1 MGFPRQEYWSG
12 LLFPPLGVIHLYPNN
27 SARRKRRGIHV
38 LSFFIFLDLG
48 ENFFP
53 EPCQQNLLMTCWAE
67 TGSYDHPALQRKWK
81 VYGWLFQPENGN
93 RQCLPHRWKPLVAG
107 WQRGDWPESEI
118 LTMSKVSHGQGHKSK
133 WLEELTNNRYVKW
146 AQVKTKGTRECML
159 RSEGK

>member
-1 MGFPRQEYWSG
+1 M
-12 LLFPPLGVIHLYPNN
+12 
-27 SARRKRRGIHV
+27 

-48 ENFFP
+48 EIFFP

-67 TGSYDHPALQRKWK
+67 TGSYGHPTLQRKWK
-81 VYGWLFQPENGN
+81 VHGWLFQPENGN

-118 LTMSKVSHGQGHKSK
+118 LTMSKVSRGQGHKSK

-159 RSEGK
+159 RSKGKQHSYCSCPPFAEIQYLNPYRTIRRILFKDTKRPR